1 MVNKSGTWLS
11 QLDSLILRLR
21 TKRKRLVV
29 GSGQEL
35 VPRQTK
41 GSIICHC
48 DGIAGIV
55 ISRGSHD
62 AMRDKL
68 KQWWETTE
76 REREREK
83 RDKNLPDEFLA
94 SMKPSCSSFKCS
106 FAKANFKNSL
116 ILQTRYS
123 ENGSKR
129 KKGDGKEAFYSRVWR
144 LQDDRGKHH
153 PCKGGLANM
162 DVGVG
167 GRSWM

>member
-11 QLDSLILRLR
+11 QLDSLILRLCM
-21 TKRKRLVV
+21 KRKRLVV

-48 DGIAGIV
+48 DGTVGIV

-68 KQWWETTE
+68 KQCWETT
-76 REREREK
+76 EREREK
-83 RDKNLPDEFLA
+83 RDKNLPGEFLA
-94 SMKPSCSSFKCS
+94 SVKPSCSSFKCS

-129 KKGDGKEAFYSRVWR
+129 KKGDGKETFYSRVWR
-144 LQDDRGKHH
+144 LQNDRGKRH

-162 DVGVG
+162 HVGVG
-167 GRSWM
+167 GRPWM